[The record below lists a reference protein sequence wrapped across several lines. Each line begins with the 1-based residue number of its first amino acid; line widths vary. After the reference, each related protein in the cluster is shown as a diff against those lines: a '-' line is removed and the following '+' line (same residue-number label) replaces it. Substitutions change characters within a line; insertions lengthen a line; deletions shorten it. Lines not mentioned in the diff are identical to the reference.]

1 MGHPENVCS
10 GLPNYP
16 IALEGASGGLLAEK
30 YPMVCGGL
38 DYSTYEYVSDC
49 IVLGNYNQNWFSQNF
64 QYSLFN
70 KNFREIAKIG
80 KPELS
85 TKLITGRAFSYG
97 LEIGV
102 DSLWIT
108 GGKGGE
114 FGEELKSTEIVKI
127 NEATTPGPELPIA
140 VAYHCM
146 TKGRWS
152 TFTKNSFKKCPGQ
165 NSWQINLT
173 GKKEYLKNKL
183 NIWPAFFDF
192 RR

>member
-1 MGHPENVCS
+1 M
-10 GLPNYP
+10 
-16 IALEGASGGLLAEK
+16 I
-30 YPMVCGGL
+30 
-38 DYSTYEYVSDC
+38 
-49 IVLGNYNQNWFSQNF
+49 NQKSELNITKFSIF
-64 QYSLFN
+64 IKILFN
-70 KNFREIAKIG
+70 IIFVILQNIG
-80 KPELS
+80 NPELS

-114 FGEELKSTEIVKI
+114 FGEELKSTEMVKI

-152 TFTKNSFKKCPGQ
+152 TFTKN
-165 NSWQINLT
+165 
-173 GKKEYLKNKL
+173 
-183 NIWPAFFDF
+183 FFQK
-192 RR
+192 